1 MPSSTDRL
9 TKLESAVLD
18 AVNEGAADAESVLKD
33 LIRTRSGSGSEGT
46 SGDPASVVGKVFAA
60 ASGHGTSVE
69 SQAVAEN
76 SENVIEI
83 LRAPGPRTFVIEA
96 HMDAVPEG
104 ETKTWLDGDP
114 YSAAEGWVEYL
125 GDNRIALDM
134 RSARF
139 QATIRSRM
147 SKVWEKYRAP
157 GRRRILYGRG
167 SFDNK
172 GCVVSALLAMR
183 ALSAACAR
191 GGVRLG
197 GSVIAAY
204 TVDEEESVTGI
215 MRFACDPDSWLATH
229 GRLSGPTDADGMLTE
244 ISGVALDGSYGW
256 VPVVGHRGAVQ
267 LAITTRGRA
276 AHAATPEL
284 GVNAVE
290 AMARIIVALS
300 DGQGEIASS
309 LANALETSLLGPI
322 SFAVGSTIVGGGV
335 KAVRREGQP
344 AVDRAGVNAV
354 PDWCEATVDIRFPQ
368 GRHHPADT
376 ELTKDRVVAAVRDYL
391 DSHVPRAGWAYEIR
405 ELVWGPPVAMAPSFD
420 RAAELTLI
428 QQERRRA
435 AQVLGY
441 EPDLETAPGG
451 TDATFMI
458 HRARIPTIVELG
470 PAGGLSHDV
479 HEFVEVDSVIEGAKI
494 LALLALDRLGLAD

>member
-9 TKLESAVLD
+9 TRLEAAVLD
-18 AVNEGAADAESVLKD
+18 AVLEGAVDAESILID

-46 SGDPASVVGKVFAA
+46 AADSSSVVGKVFAA
-60 ASGHGTSVE
+60 ASGHGTVVE
-69 SQAVAEN
+69 SQAVAPN

-83 LRAPGPRTFVIEA
+83 LPGQGHHTFVIEA
-96 HMDAVPEG
+96 HTDAVPEG
-104 ETKTWLDGDP
+104 EMQRWLEGDP

-125 GDNRIALDM
+125 GDDRIALDM
-134 RSARF
+134 GSARF
-139 QATIRSRM
+139 EATIRSRM

-157 GRRRILYGRG
+157 GRRRIVYGRG

-172 GCVVSALLAMR
+172 GCVVAALLAMR
-183 ALSAACAR
+183 ALAQACAR
-191 GGVRLG
+191 TGLRLG
-197 GSVIAAY
+197 GSVIGAY

-229 GRLSGPTDADGMLTE
+229 GHLSGPTDADGMLTE

-290 AMARIIVALS
+290 AMARIIVAIS
-300 DGQGEIASS
+300 DGRTEIATR
-309 LANALETSLLGPI
+309 LENVLETSLLGPI
-322 SFAVGSTIVGGGV
+322 SFAVGSTVVGGGV
-335 KAVRREGQP
+335 RSVRRDAQP
-344 AVDRAGVNAV
+344 VVDRAGINAV

-368 GRHHPADT
+368 GRLHPADT
-376 ELTKDRVVAAVRDYL
+376 EQTKDRVVAAVRDYV
-391 DSHVPRAGWAYEIR
+391 DTHVPRDGWTYEIR
-405 ELVWGPPVAMAPSFD
+405 ELVWGPPVAMAPSFE
-420 RAAELTLI
+420 RAAALLLVE
-428 QQERRRA
+428 QERRRA

-441 EPDLETAPGG
+441 EPELETAPGG

-458 HRARIPTIVELG
+458 HQARIPTIVELG

-479 HEFVEVDSVIEGAKI
+479 HEFVELDSVIAGAKI
-494 LALLALDRLGLAD
+494 LALLAIDRLGLAD

>member
-9 TKLESAVLD
+9 TRLEAAVLD
-18 AVNEGAADAESVLKD
+18 AVQEGAAGAESVLKD
-33 LIRTRSGSGSEGT
+33 LIRTRSASGAEGT
-46 SGDPASVVGKVFAA
+46 AADASSVVGKVFAA
-60 ASGHGTSVE
+60 ASGHGTVVE
-69 SQAVAEN
+69 SQPVAAN
-76 SENVIEI
+76 SENVIEV
-83 LRAPGPRTFVIEA
+83 LPGPGSHAFVIEA
-96 HMDAVPEG
+96 HTDAVPEG
-104 ETKTWLDGDP
+104 EVLRWLDGDP
-114 YSAAEGWVEYL
+114 YSGVEGWVEYR
-125 GDNRIALDM
+125 GDNRVSLDM
-134 RSARF
+134 GSARF
-139 QATIRSRM
+139 EATIRSRM

-172 GCVVSALLAMR
+172 GCVVSALLAMS
-183 ALSAACAR
+183 ALAQACKR
-191 GGVRLG
+191 TSTRLG
-197 GSVIAAY
+197 GSVIGAY

-229 GRLSGPTDADGMLTE
+229 GHLSGPADGDGMLTE

-300 DGQGEIASS
+300 DGRADIARR
-309 LANALETSLLGPI
+309 LANGLETSLLGPI

-335 KAVRREGQP
+335 RSVQREGEP
-344 AVDRAGVNAV
+344 VVDRAGVNAV

-368 GRHHPADT
+368 GRLHPSDT
-376 ELTKDRVVAAVRDYL
+376 EQTKDRVVAAVRGYV
-391 DSHVPRAGWAYEIR
+391 DSNVPRDGWTYEIR
-405 ELVWGPPVAMAPSFD
+405 ELVWGPPVAMAPSFE
-420 RAAELTLI
+420 RAAALLLV

-441 EPDLETAPGG
+441 EPELETAPGG

-458 HRARIPTIVELG
+458 HQARIPTIVELG

-479 HEFVEVDSVIEGAKI
+479 HEFVEIDSVIEGAKI
-494 LALLALDRLGLAD
+494 LALLAIDRLGLAD

>member
-9 TKLESAVLD
+9 SKLEAAVLD
-18 AVNEGAADAESVLKD
+18 AVDEAAAGALSVLKD

-46 SGDPASVVGKVFAA
+46 SSDLASVVGKVFAA
-60 ASGHGTSVE
+60 ASRHGTSVE
-69 SQAVAEN
+69 AQPVAAN
-76 SENVIEI
+76 SENVIEV
-83 LRAPGPRTFVIEA
+83 LRGPGRRVFVIEA
-96 HMDAVPEG
+96 HTDAVPQG
-104 ETKTWLDGDP
+104 AMQDWLGGDP
-114 YSAAEGWVEYL
+114 YSAAEGWAEYL

-134 RSARF
+134 GSARF
-139 QATIRSRM
+139 EATIRSRM
-147 SKVWEKYRAP
+147 SKIWEKHR
-157 GRRRILYGRG
+157 GGQRRRILYGRG

-172 GCVVSALLAMR
+172 GCVVSALLAMEALAR
-183 ALSAACAR
+183 ACDQAK
-191 GGVRLG
+191 VRLG
-197 GSVIAAY
+197 GSVITAY

-215 MRFACDPDSWLATH
+215 KRFACEPDSWLATH
-229 GRLSGPTDADGMLTE
+229 GHLSGPADADGMRTE

-267 LAITTRGRA
+267 LSITTHGQA

-300 DGQGEIASS
+300 DGRREIAAS
-309 LANALETSLLGPI
+309 LAGGLETSLLGPI
-322 SFAVGSTIVGGGV
+322 SFAIGSTIVGGGV
-335 KAVRREGQP
+335 KEVRRERGS
-344 AVDRAGVNAV
+344 VVERSGVNAV

-368 GRHHPADT
+368 GRGYPGDI
-376 ELTKDRVVAAVRDYL
+376 EETKDRVVAALADYIDTHVGRD
-391 DSHVPRAGWAYEIR
+391 GWSYEVR
-405 ELVWGPPVAMAPSFD
+405 ELVWGPPVAMAPSFEQ
-420 RAAELTLI
+420 AGELPLV
-428 QQERRRA
+428 QEERKRA

-458 HRARIPTIVELG
+458 HQARIPTIVELG

-479 HEFVEVDSVIEGAKI
+479 HEFVEVDSVIDGAKI
-494 LALLALDRLGLAD
+494 LALLAIDRLGLAD